1 MEYLHLAVAI
11 ACNMGWYEKVVHD
24 SAIPFT
30 TDDDFRIRV
39 NNTAHNQRIL
49 MGFSVSCSKA

>member
-11 ACNMGWYEKVVHD
+11 ACNMGWYDKVVIN

-39 NNTAHNQRIL
+39 NNTTRVSENSNGIL
-49 MGFSVSCSKA
+49 SIL